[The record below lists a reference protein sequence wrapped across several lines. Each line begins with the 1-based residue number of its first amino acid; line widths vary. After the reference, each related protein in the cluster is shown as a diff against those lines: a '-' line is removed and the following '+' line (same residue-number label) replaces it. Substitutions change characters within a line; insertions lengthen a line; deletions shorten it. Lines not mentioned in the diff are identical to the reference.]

1 MFVISD
7 LHIGDRS
14 PKDNLCQGN
23 REAAFH
29 SFLDY
34 VDDQRGRLVILG
46 DFLELLRYPLDGII
60 ARRRPLLDR
69 LARMDTLYVPGNHDE
84 DLTPMIDSGS
94 SPHPLFDNMSR
105 PFVQHIGNKRFKF
118 MHGHEVDP
126 LSNPGIQSIGRLIG
140 TMACLF
146 EFGRGTCIL
155 SNDTFTDSLLE
166 VGERVLGLWNWLTR
180 RMDKAIREC
189 YYRMPP
195 EKVTLLTRQIRT
207 RRMLGRYYQDKAEDL
222 YDVAI
227 VGHTHKA
234 GSFNDWYFNSG
245 SWTGQN
251 KNNFLRISPQ
261 GGVGVFDWSPYGPQL
276 NDTLVTN
283 Q

>member
-7 LHIGDRS
+7 LHIGDQS

-29 SFLDY
+29 SFLGY
-34 VDDQRGRLVILG
+34 VDDQKGRLVILG

-60 ARRRPLLDR
+60 ARRRPLLDH
-69 LARMDTLYVPGNHDE
+69 LTRMDTLYVPGNHDDE
-84 DLTPMIDSGS
+84 LTPMIDSGS
-94 SPHPLFDNMSR
+94 PPHPFFDRMSR
-105 PFVQHIGNKRFKF
+105 PFVQQIGDKRFKF

-126 LSNPGIQSIGRLIG
+126 LSNAGIQSVSRMIG
-140 TMACLF
+140 TMACLL

-155 SNDTFTDSLLE
+155 SNDSFTDGLLE
-166 VGERVLGLWNWLTR
+166 IGERMLALWSWLTR
-180 RMDKAIREC
+180 RMDDAIREC
-189 YYRMPP
+189 CSRMSP
-195 EKVTLLTRQIRT
+195 ENATLLARRVRT
-207 RRMLGRYYQDKAEDL
+207 RRMLERYYQDKAEGL

-234 GSFNDWYFNSG
+234 GSCNDWYFNSG

-251 KNNFLRISPQ
+251 NNFLRISPE
-261 GGVGVFDWSPYGPQL
+261 GRVGVFDWTPHGPLQ
-276 NDTLVTN
+276 NSTQVQN